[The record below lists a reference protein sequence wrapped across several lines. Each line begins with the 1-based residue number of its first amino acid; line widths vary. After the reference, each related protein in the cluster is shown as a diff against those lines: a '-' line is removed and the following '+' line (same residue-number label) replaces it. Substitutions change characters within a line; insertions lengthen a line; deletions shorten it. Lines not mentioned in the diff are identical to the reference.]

1 MAIFVGNASLYSL
14 PVRSPVSR
22 CRSATRF
29 GPGARQVAPC
39 SGPTHTLPD
48 TVFDLLYRE
57 YLPFRLYADYM
68 LGSSQAELAL
78 HFGLPE
84 QWVTERLEAVRLCFQ
99 KQVRLNLLDSSE
111 PSHAPLMSGT
121 AENCTIDC

>member
-1 MAIFVGNASLYSL
+1 MAIFVCDASLRPLSA
-14 PVRSPVSR
+14 RSPISR
-22 CRSATRF
+22 CRSETRL
-29 GPGARQVAPC
+29 GPGTRPITRC
-39 SGPTHTLPD
+39 SGPAQAQPD

-84 QWVTERLEAVRLCFQ
+84 QWVVERLEAVRLCFQ
-99 KQVRLNLLDSSE
+99 KQVRLNLLDSSKS
-111 PSHAPLMSGT
+111 SHLVPL
-121 AENCTIDC
+121 